1 MTELHEAKFYKA
13 ELCKSEYCEI
23 KLRETERSL

>member
-1 MTELHEAKFYKA
+1 MTELREAKSHKA

-23 KLRETERSL
+23 RLRETERAL